1 MKRIVSILFD
11 DRYYIIPVNHI
22 NLIIIYYK
30 QLKLFKFM
38 RSIDIFTDGSHIK
51 GLNSS
56 GRLGIG
62 GVMVIDGRMVNQFS
76 AEIDKDVIKKLYG
89 TDDVSNPTM
98 ELYAVLRSLMEFKDD
113 LSSDDIINYYSDYKG
128 VSEWLN
134 DKWKVNKPYISKIK
148 DNILELARKNNLHIK
163 YNWVKGHSGGTD
175 YYSMWNDRAD
185 SLANPR

>member
-1 MKRIVSILFD
+1 
-11 DRYYIIPVNHI
+11 
-22 NLIIIYYK
+22 
-30 QLKLFKFM
+30 M

-76 AEIDKDVIKKLYG
+76 AEVDKNVIKKLYG

-113 LSSDDIINYYSDYKG
+113 LSSDDIINYYTLQKNAQSTAG
-128 VSEWLN
+128 GSSSGLMIN
-134 DKWKVNKPYISKIK
+134 GRLISHT
-148 DNILELARKNNLHIK
+148 L
-163 YNWVKGHSGGTD
+163 VK
-175 YYSMWNDRAD
+175 
-185 SLANPR
+185 